1 MRISLFLA
9 LVVGFAAQ
17 SAHALY
23 NSDIIDVGSKAS
35 RCDWNLI
42 SYETIDGLKG
52 EFAHIVGTSEPG
64 KEVVIPLPVKG
75 RYRVWIGGVAQRW
88 AGYCMYVKFARDQY
102 PYRMRV
108 DFAEDKVPAENPMIG
123 ELEFA
128 EADLDGDSLVVSNIS
143 GSPGGIAWVR
153 LEKIEKFTHA
163 PQRRGKGL
171 IATNDSYA
179 PCYSRSDYFSHFRH
193 FANSPV
199 ERILFGVYT
208 GENSFPVKTGMGRPV
223 RYDPT
228 VPYKRDIDIRIAK
241 TCEKLVAENPRLLDE
256 TIEYVHSLGIEL
268 HAYYRP
274 GTAVDFTRFW
284 KKDSNAENANGKAV
298 LYAPEN
304 LCRLWDGTAVGRPSY
319 ARKQVRERVA
329 AFSADLIAR
338 GFDGICFA
346 FTRALPTMLF
356 EKAFRERFRA
366 EYGEELKSKDDP
378 RVIDLRCKMT
388 GEFLAEIKTILG
400 KKTLSLI
407 VLSSVERNR
416 EYGLDIAALA
426 KAGTVDEFIVDGDDF
441 RMPRKIT
448 IDKIDFESFT
458 RAVSGTNAK
467 VRPQFTMWWKGLDKA
482 NFRKAAEAG
491 FAPACLWDGAYVP
504 WQDWERIRRIDGS
517 DFSAAEKWLED
528 HPDSWRVH
536 NLKTVNGFDVLE
548 YPWWLAF

>member
-1 MRISLFLA
+1 
-9 LVVGFAAQ
+9 
-17 SAHALY
+17 
-23 NSDIIDVGSKAS
+23 
-35 RCDWNLI
+35 
-42 SYETIDGLKG
+42 
-52 EFAHIVGTSEPG
+52 
-64 KEVVIPLPVKG
+64 
-75 RYRVWIGGVAQRW
+75 
-88 AGYCMYVKFARDQY
+88 
-102 PYRMRV
+102 
-108 DFAEDKVPAENPMIG
+108 
-123 ELEFA
+123 
-128 EADLDGDSLVVSNIS
+128 
-143 GSPGGIAWVR
+143 
-153 LEKIEKFTHA
+153 
-163 PQRRGKGL
+163 
-171 IATNDSYA
+171 
-179 PCYSRSDYFSHFRH
+179 
-193 FANSPV
+193 
-199 ERILFGVYT
+199 
-208 GENSFPVKTGMGRPV
+208 
-223 RYDPT
+223 
-228 VPYKRDIDIRIAK
+228 
-241 TCEKLVAENPRLLDE
+241 
-256 TIEYVHSLGIEL
+256 
-268 HAYYRP
+268 
-274 GTAVDFTRFW
+274 
-284 KKDSNAENANGKAV
+284 
-298 LYAPEN
+298 
-304 LCRLWDGTAVGRPSY
+304 
-319 ARKQVRERVA
+319 
-329 AFSADLIAR
+329 
-338 GFDGICFA
+338 
-346 FTRALPTMLF
+346 MLF

-517 DFSAAEKWLED
+517 DFSAAEKWLEE